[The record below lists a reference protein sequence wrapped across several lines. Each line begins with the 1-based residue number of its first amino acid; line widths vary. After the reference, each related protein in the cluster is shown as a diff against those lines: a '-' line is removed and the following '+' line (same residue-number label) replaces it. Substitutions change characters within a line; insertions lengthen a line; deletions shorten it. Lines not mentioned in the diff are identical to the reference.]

1 MYSLLKSLAHDKKR
15 VRVLILDE
23 SMSMEPD
30 NLAVAPVARAAN
42 TIEDFMV
49 MCNTGRIE
57 WLMVGRCPKK
67 LKSET
72 PKKFCSR

>member
-57 WLMVGRCPKK
+57 WLTVVEEFNGWSRCPKK
-67 LKSET
+67 L
-72 PKKFCSR
+72 